1 MELKMRGT
9 SMLLQLARNV
19 TNLGVLI
26 QQEAMLSALTRVLKE
41 DYKKSQPLALNIMQ
55 IFFKCVRRPAVH
67 LHVHRPRPS

>member
-1 MELKMRGT
+1 
-9 SMLLQLARNV
+9 MLLQLARNV

-55 IFFKCVRRPAVH
+55 IFFKCVRRLPAIH
-67 LHVHRPRPS
+67 LHVPRPRPS